1 MTQMDMPQREES
13 EAMVEQQLSEQAET
27 VADVT
32 DATPETAEAGPLII
46 DETGQTVIGRSGFR
60 FSRKIVALSAPN
72 SVQAESFGSLQTHLK
87 AKHIG
92 DGRRSL
98 AICAATPGVGTSYV
112 AVNLAMSFAMA
123 GLNTMLI
130 DANMRSPGLE
140 DYIAPDKAPAGLR
153 QCLGDNEV
161 EFGDVIQA
169 DVFPNLSLIYSGG
182 IAPNPQ
188 ELLASRAMSELLDT
202 CLRDY
207 DVTIVDTPPG
217 HTSADARRIA
227 MAVRYAMLVA
237 KKDSSYVSDVKQLA
251 DELTSDRATVI
262 GTFLNDF

>member
-13 EAMVEQQLSEQAET
+13 EAMVEEQLSDKVETGADTPAAE
-27 VADVT
+27 A
-32 DATPETAEAGPLII
+32 APAGPLII

-130 DANMRSPGLE
+130 DANMRTPGLE
-140 DYIAPDKAPAGLR
+140 DYIAPDKPLPGLR

-217 HTSADARRIA
+217 NSSADARRVA

-237 KKDSSYVSDVKQLA
+237 KKNDSYVGDVKQLA

>member
-1 MTQMDMPQREES
+1 MTQVDMPPREES
-13 EAMVEQQLSEQAET
+13 EAMVEQQVSEQ
-27 VADVT
+27 T
-32 DATPETAEAGPLII
+32 DTGMDAAAAVDAPAGPLVI
-46 DETGQTVIGRSGFR
+46 DDNAQTVIGRSGFR

-72 SVQAESFGSLQTHLK
+72 SIQAESFGSLQTHLK

-98 AICAATPGVGTSYV
+98 AICAATPGVGTTYV

-140 DYIAPDKAPAGLR
+140 DYIAPDKTPAGLR

-182 IAPNPQ
+182 VAPNPQ

-217 HTSADARRIA
+217 NSSADARRVA

>member
-1 MTQMDMPQREES
+1 MTHMDMPQREES
-13 EAMVEQQLSEQAET
+13 EAMIEDLSEQAEATAAAAPT
-27 VADVT
+27 VEGA
-32 DATPETAEAGPLII
+32 ASTPEFTEDGAQAAG
-46 DETGQTVIGRSGFR
+46 GRNGFR

-72 SVQAESFGSLQTHLK
+72 SIQAESFGSLQTHLK

-98 AICAATPGVGTSYV
+98 AICSATPGVGTSYV

-130 DANMRSPGLE
+130 DANMRSPSLE
-140 DYIAPDKAPAGLR
+140 DYIAPDKPPLGLR
-153 QCLGDNEV
+153 QCLGDTEV
-161 EFGDVIQA
+161 EFADVILD
-169 DVFPNLSLIYSGG
+169 DVFPNLSLVYSGG

-188 ELLASRAMSELLDT
+188 ELLASKAMSELLDT

-217 HTSADARRIA
+217 NSSADARRIA

-237 KKDSSYVSDVKQLA
+237 KKNDSYVGDVKKLA

>member
-1 MTQMDMPQREES
+1 MTKAEKGQAPM
-13 EAMVEQQLSEQAET
+13 EQVS
-27 VADVT
+27 
-32 DATPETAEAGPLII
+32 DATNETSTTLVLS
-46 DETGQTVIGRSGFR
+46 DKTGSSEPGGSGQPSVPSGRTGFR
-60 FSRKIVALSAPN
+60 FSRRIVALSAPN
-72 SVQAESFGSLQTHLK
+72 SVQSESFGSLQTHLK

-98 AICAATPGVGTSYV
+98 AICAATSGVGTTYV
-112 AVNLAMSFAMA
+112 AVNLAMTFALA

-140 DYIAPDKAPAGLR
+140 DYIAPDKTTIGLR
-153 QCLGDNEV
+153 ECLGDTEV
-161 EFGDVIQA
+161 DLAEIIQA
-169 DVFPNLSLIYSGG
+169 EVFPNLSLIYSGG

-188 ELLASRAMSELLDT
+188 ELLASRAMSDLLDA

-217 HTSADARRIA
+217 NSSADARRIA
-227 MAVRYAMLVA
+227 MAVRYAMIIA
-237 KKDSSYVSDVKQLA
+237 KKNESYVSDVKLLA
-251 DELTSDRATVI
+251 NELSSDRATVI

>member
-1 MTQMDMPQREES
+1 MDMPQREES
-13 EAMVEQQLSEQAET
+13 EAMIEDLSEQAQ
-27 VADVT
+27 
-32 DATPETAEAGPLII
+32 ATAAASHAAEAEAGAPALVEDISQ
-46 DETGQTVIGRSGFR
+46 TGGRTGFR

-72 SVQAESFGSLQTHLK
+72 SIQAESFGSLQTHLK

-130 DANMRSPGLE
+130 DANMRCPSLE
-140 DYIAPDKAPAGLR
+140 DYIAPDKAPLGLR

-161 EFGDVIQA
+161 EFTDVILD

-182 IAPNPQ
+182 VAPNPQ

-217 HTSADARRIA
+217 NSSADARRIA

-237 KKDSSYVSDVKQLA
+237 KKDDSFVGDVKKLA

>member
-1 MTQMDMPQREES
+1 MTRMDVPKRQES
-13 EAMVEQQLSEQAET
+13 ESMAEHMSEQAE
-27 VADVT
+27 
-32 DATPETAEAGPLII
+32 AEAGIAAALAGAPAMM
-46 DETGQTVIGRSGFR
+46 DSATSGTTGRSGFR

-72 SVQAESFGSLQTHLK
+72 SIQAESFGSLQTHLK

-130 DANMRSPGLE
+130 DANMRTPSLE
-140 DYIAPDKAPAGLR
+140 DYIAPDKTPVGLR
-153 QCLGDNEV
+153 QCLGDTEL
-161 EFGDVIQA
+161 EFSDVIQA

-188 ELLASRAMSELLDT
+188 ELLASKAMGELLDT

-217 HTSADARRIA
+217 NSSADARRVA
-227 MAVRYAMLVA
+227 MAVRYALLVA
-237 KKDSSYVSDVKQLA
+237 KKNDSFVGDVKQLA
-251 DELTSDRATVI
+251 EELTSDRATVI